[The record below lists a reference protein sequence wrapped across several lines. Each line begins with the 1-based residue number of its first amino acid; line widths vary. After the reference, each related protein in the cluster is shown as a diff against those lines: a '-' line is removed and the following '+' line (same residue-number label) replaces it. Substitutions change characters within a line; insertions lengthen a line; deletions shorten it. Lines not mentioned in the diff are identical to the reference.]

1 MEEFQDPQYC
11 VQQFKD
17 CCRANLAV
25 VKKAM
30 QAADEAWIEEFIKLD
45 GLTSILDCL
54 AVLGEHSV
62 ETLSDAM
69 PRLEVVSCLKAVLN
83 CGYGLECLIRRGG
96 KEGSLIGKIVLGKGG
111 YDTLSQHGAIAKSLY
126 TTLILYL

>member
-25 VKKAM
+25 VKKAI
-30 QAADEAWIEEFIKLD
+30 QAADEAWIEELIKLD

-54 AVLGEHSV
+54 AVLGEQGV

-111 YDTLSQHGAIAKSLY
+111 YDTPSQHGAIARSLPH
-126 TTLILYL
+126 

>member
-1 MEEFQDPQYC
+1 MEEFQDPKYC

-17 CCRANLAV
+17 CCIANFAN

-45 GLTSILDCL
+45 GLISILDCL
-54 AVLGEHSV
+54 AVLGEHGV
-62 ETLSDAM
+62 ESLSDAM

-83 CGYGLECLIRRGG
+83 CSYGLECLVRRGG
-96 KEGSLIGKIVLGKGG
+96 KEGSLVGKIVLGKGG
-111 YDTLSQHGAIAKSLY
+111 RRTVQSLNQSY
-126 TTLILYL
+126 MFILFNFH